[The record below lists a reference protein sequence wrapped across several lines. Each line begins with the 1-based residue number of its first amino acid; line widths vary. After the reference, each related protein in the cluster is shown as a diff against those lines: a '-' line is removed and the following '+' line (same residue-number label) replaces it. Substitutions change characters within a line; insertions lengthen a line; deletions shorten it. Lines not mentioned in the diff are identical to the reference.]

1 MSEWRE
7 EGDHVRILGA
17 VDNLMGRGGMAVVN
31 GSSFRDQLSALDEAC
46 YACIYKFC
54 AQK

>member
-31 GSSFRDQLSALDEAC
+31 GSSSWDQLSALGEAF
-46 YACIYKFC
+46 YACVYKFG